1 MHFTDD
7 VVAPLTAE
15 RGHNLRAPQ
24 GRTYSRVDDGAES
37 SGTSEFRLV
46 RDLPPNFLIAS
57 RSRRPR
63 EANLK
68 RRRADAGLTMDGERF
83 RFDERGATT
92 RRLS

>member
-24 GRTYSRVDDGAES
+24 GSAELIPELMMGRSES

-46 RDLPPNFLIAS
+46 RDLPPSQLSDCESVAEGG
-57 RSRRPR
+57 RR
-63 EANLK
+63 
-68 RRRADAGLTMDGERF
+68 T
-83 RFDERGATT
+83 
-92 RRLS
+92 